1 MDRDVSYPS
10 DYSEN
15 TVDIFYPKGE
25 KNEKHPVLFWL
36 YGGGFVAGDKEG
48 VEEFATYLVADT
60 AYTVVSVNY
69 QLAPSSHYPGQLLQ
83 FGQAIEYF
91 QDKASV
97 FPMLDFENVMI
108 GGDSAGAQIAA
119 QFVATQ
125 TNSTYLSE
133 FNLGQILDPEQI
145 KGAVLYCGPYDLKE
159 VLGQKSDDRFTKFF
173 VNTVGWSLTG
183 QKNWQDSQAI
193 KQASVVDYVTD
204 KFPPTFVTDG
214 NSYSF
219 QEHGLTLVDRLKEL
233 NVPVTSLIFNDSD
246 KEVTHKYQFHFTDPL
261 AQKCYD
267 MTKEFTAS
275 LF

>member
-1 MDRDVSYPS
+1 MVKKVILWVVGVLVAIVAIVYIAFQVSPLPGVLIIQRAFSGDVVTDKERYGRTISKVSVDRDVSYPN

-36 YGGGFVAGDKEG
+36 HGGGFVAGDKEG

-83 FGQAIEYF
+83 FGQAIE
-91 QDKASV
+91 
-97 FPMLDFENVMI
+97 
-108 GGDSAGAQIAA
+108 
-119 QFVATQ
+119 
-125 TNSTYLSE
+125 
-133 FNLGQILDPEQI
+133 
-145 KGAVLYCGPYDLKE
+145 
-159 VLGQKSDDRFTKFF
+159 
-173 VNTVGWSLTG
+173 
-183 QKNWQDSQAI
+183 
-193 KQASVVDYVTD
+193 QASVVDYVTD

-219 QEHGLTLVDRLKEL
+219 QEQGLTLVDRLKEL
-233 NVPVTSLIFNDSD
+233 NAPVTSLFFNDSD
-246 KEVTHKYQFHFTDPL
+246 KEVTHEYQFHFTDPL